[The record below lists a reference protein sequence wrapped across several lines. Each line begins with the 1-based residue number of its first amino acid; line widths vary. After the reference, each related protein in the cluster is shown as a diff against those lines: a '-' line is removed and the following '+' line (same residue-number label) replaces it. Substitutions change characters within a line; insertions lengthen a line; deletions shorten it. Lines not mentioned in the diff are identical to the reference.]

1 MERTLPLQ
9 QIGGLGVC
17 KQTTPWSEANLGPGD
32 TANVYSSRRTEGR
45 NSEAI
50 WMAHFPAHVF
60 DFATQRRDRI
70 QSDAGVVAA
79 LLLPVNV
86 GCLHAGNFARKA
98 RCAGAVLGS
107 GVRR

>member
-1 MERTLPLQ
+1 METSLPLQ
-9 QIGGLGVC
+9 QIRRLGVC
-17 KQTTPWSEANLGPGD
+17 KQTLPWSEANLGPGD
-32 TANVYSSRRTEGR
+32 PAQVYSSCRAEGR
-45 NSEAI
+45 NPEAI
-50 WMAHFPAHVF
+50 RMAHFPAHVF

-86 GCLHAGNFARKA
+86 GCLHTGNFARKA
-98 RCAGAVLGS
+98 RCAGSCPRS

>member
-9 QIGGLGVC
+9 QIGRLGVC
-17 KQTTPWSEANLGPGD
+17 KQTTSWSEANLEPGD
-32 TANVYSSRRTEGR
+32 PAQVYSSRRSEGR

-50 WMAHFPAHVF
+50 RMAHFPAHVF

-79 LLLPVNV
+79 FLVAIYV
-86 GCLHAGNFARKA
+86 GCLHAGDLARKT
-98 RCAGAVLGS
+98 CGASSRPRADL
-107 GVRR
+107 RL

>member
-9 QIGGLGVC
+9 QIGRLGVC

-32 TANVYSSRRTEGR
+32 PAQVYSSRRSEGR

-50 WMAHFPAHVF
+50 RMAHFPAHVF

-79 LLLPVNV
+79 FLLPVNV
-86 GCLHAGNFARKA
+86 GCLHSGNFARKA
-98 RCAGAVLGS
+98 RCAGSSSRSSVH
-107 GVRR
+107 R